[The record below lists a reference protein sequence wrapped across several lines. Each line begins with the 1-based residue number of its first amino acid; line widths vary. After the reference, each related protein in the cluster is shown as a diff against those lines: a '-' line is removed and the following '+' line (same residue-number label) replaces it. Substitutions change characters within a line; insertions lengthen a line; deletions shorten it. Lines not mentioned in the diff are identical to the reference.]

1 MRPQHLG
8 RPQVLSPKSE
18 KTSTVSGWAQFG
30 MVWNVQQLKA
40 LELGI
45 SIHFGLQV
53 LHLLPGRRCTCKAQV
68 CKGAFS
74 GRRQWG
80 GVSIWSFKRCFNIQG
95 IVINPVVR
103 AHMDVSENSGTPK
116 SSILIGFSIIKH
128 PFRGASI
135 FGNTH
140 IPIQYTEFRPWHYY
154 WNVGNP
160 QNLKMPHAQGSEACP
175 NMRCDEADDTS
186 NINDRNPA
194 CLVQLHYCRK

>member
-1 MRPQHLG
+1 MCDNKGFGTWNFYPLWPAG
-8 RPQVLSPKSE
+8 TTSPSR
-18 KTSTVSGWAQFG
+18 AP
-30 MVWNVQQLKA
+30 
-40 LELGI
+40 
-45 SIHFGLQV
+45 
-53 LHLLPGRRCTCKAQV
+53 LHLQSTSLQRSFFWKTPV
-68 CKGAFS
+68 
-74 GRRQWG
+74 G
-80 GVSIWSFKRCFNIQG
+80 GSLKYGVLNVVSISQG

-103 AHMDVSENSGTPK
+103 VHMDVSENSGTPK
-116 SSILIGFSIIKH
+116 SSILIGCSIIKH
-128 PFRGASI
+128 PFRGTSI

-140 IPIQYTEFRPWHYY
+140 ITIQYTEFRPWHYY